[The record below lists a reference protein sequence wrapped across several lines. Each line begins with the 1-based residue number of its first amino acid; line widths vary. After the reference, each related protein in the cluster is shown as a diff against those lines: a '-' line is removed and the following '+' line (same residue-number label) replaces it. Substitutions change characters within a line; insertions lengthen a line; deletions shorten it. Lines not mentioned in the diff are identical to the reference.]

1 MMRMVEALYGIWAD
15 DTGEEYG
22 ESSFGGFGEY
32 MRRKKLK
39 LQNQD
44 EEIRLDIKDEPPIF
58 KGMVIHVFTLVDL
71 S

>member
-1 MMRMVEALYGIWAD
+1 VWGIVNYA
-15 DTGEEYG
+15 GEEYS
-22 ESSFGGFGEY
+22 ESSFGGFGDY

-58 KGMVIHVFTLVDL
+58 KGMVIHVFSSVK
-71 S
+71 SS